1 MVRNQAAKQAGEAA
15 DDGIGCHRQGV
26 RGASRHSGLRRRALQ
41 LRSRVAGDQ
50 GGRLMTG
57 LADLTLVDAAD
68 RIATGQVTSLELL
81 QACWANLD
89 AVNPQ
94 VNAIIWQE
102 REAAETLARAA
113 DQAVRNRQKLG
124 LLHGVPMAH
133 KDMYHQQGRL
143 STCGSALR
151 RDFRP
156 IVTATVIARM
166 AAAGAYTFAGL
177 NMAEFAQNPTG
188 HNKTFGDCHNPWNLP
203 YITGGSSSGSG
214 ASVAARFNYMALGSD
229 TGGSIRLPASACGV
243 TGLKP
248 TQTRVSRY
256 GVMPL
261 SFSHDNV
268 GPLARSA
275 RDCARVL
282 TVIAGHDP
290 LDHTSATE
298 SVPDYEAAMNGDL
311 RGLRIGVP
319 TNYFLDDADA
329 PVLAAMEAAL
339 AVLTERGAT
348 VSRFSLPL
356 LDAVSAY
363 GGIVSRAEAAPI
375 HAEWLRTDPQV
386 YAQHI
391 SGRMYPGFAIPAAY
405 YIEALSRRGP
415 ILKAFA
421 AEVFAKVDVLVTPTI
436 RTSLPTLAET
446 DIDRGPPGTEEK
458 FLAVSANTRP
468 FNYLGVPAVSAP
480 CGFDPNGCPIGLQ
493 IAGRPFA
500 EARVLKVAD
509 AYQRDTEFHA
519 KRPPILKD

>member
-1 MVRNQAAKQAGEAA
+1 MSE
-15 DDGIGCHRQGV
+15 
-26 RGASRHSGLRRRALQ
+26 
-41 LRSRVAGDQ
+41 
-50 GGRLMTG
+50 
-57 LADLTLVDAAD
+57 LADLTLVEAAD
-68 RIATGQVTSLELL
+68 RVAFGEVTSLDLL
-81 QACWANLD
+81 RACWANLD

-102 REAAETLARAA
+102 REAAETAARAA

-133 KDMYHQQGRL
+133 KDMYYQEGKL

-156 IVTATVIARM
+156 TITATVVARM

-188 HNKTFGDCHNPWNLP
+188 HNKTFGDCHNPWNLH

-290 LDHTSATE
+290 LDPTSATE
-298 SVPDYEAAMNGDL
+298 PVPQYEAAMNGNL

-348 VSRFSLPL
+348 ISRFALPL
-356 LDAVSAY
+356 LDAVAAY

-375 HAEWLRTDPQV
+375 HAEWMRSDPQV

-391 SGRMYPGFAIPAAY
+391 SGRMYPGYAIPAAY

-421 AEVFAKVDVLVTPTI
+421 AEVFSQVDVLVTPTI
-436 RTSLPTLAET
+436 RTCLPTLAET
-446 DIDRGPPGTEEK
+446 DIDHGPPGTEHR
-458 FLAVSANTRP
+458 FMAVSANTRP
-468 FNYLGVPAVSAP
+468 FNYLGLPAISVP
-480 CGFDPNGCPIGLQ
+480 CGFDQNGCPIGLQ

-500 EARVLKVAD
+500 EGRILNVAG
-509 AYQRDTEFHA
+509 AYQLDTSWHRD
-519 KRPPILKD
+519 RPAILETVGATA